1 MTEHLIEC
9 ANTKMLPHLDDCFC
23 DALRSCELRIAR
35 EWKKFSRDQFDA
47 GYADALRVAREVV
60 AGFLDIDPDT
70 GDRRCSDL
78 ACDLCVVAPLIY
90 AALEDLSAG
99 GQP

>member
-1 MTEHLIEC
+1 MTEHLPEC
-9 ANTKMLPHLDDCFC
+9 PKSGCPACHEQGQR
-23 DALRSCELRIAR
+23 DALAAARRI
-35 EWKKFSRDQFDA
+35 
-47 GYADALRVAREVV
+47 V

-90 AALEDLSAG
+90 AALEDLTPNEA
-99 GQP
+99 Q

>member
-1 MTEHLIEC
+1 MTEHLPEC
-9 ANTKMLPHLDDCFC
+9 PRSGCAACC
-23 DALRSCELRIAR
+23 EQGQRDAL
-35 EWKKFSRDQFDA
+35 
-47 GYADALRVAREVV
+47 ADARRIV

-70 GDRRCSDL
+70 GDRRCSDP